1 MQAFSAVPA
10 AVDEELGGGA
20 PPFEVAGGF
29 DALEEPPPPPLL
41 PQPEST
47 SANEAT
53 AANAADV
60 REARKIL
67 IPFDRGPATTP
78 GAVRRHTVSVLDGA
92 AIAGRDD
99 FDVSF
104 QNCCRSTV
112 ISADVDIARVAL
124 R

>member
-1 MQAFSAVPA
+1 MQALSLVPVGA
-10 AVDEELGGGA
+10 DDDETGEDPPAGCEGLVADEEL
-20 PPFEVAGGF
+20 
-29 DALEEPPPPPLL
+29 PPPPPLL
-41 PQPEST
+41 PQPETT
-47 SANEAT
+47 SAKVAT
-53 AANAADV
+53 PANTADV

-67 IPFDRGPATTP
+67 IPFDRAPATTP
-78 GAVRRHTVSVLDGA
+78 AAVRRHTVSVLDGA